1 MSRNF
6 LLSVAV
12 SAVCHGGAAALFL
25 VQAPATAG
33 APVAMAPSIQLEL
46 IDARTTAAAAS
57 DHRAAPAP
65 SVEAKADGPG
75 FAKPQTQGVSG
86 ASRADH
92 ARGAVEAVAAESV
105 DVGAVS
111 EYYRVLQGH
120 LARYHAYPS
129 SLRTRP
135 TGLVRLGVVV
145 GRDGRVLDAWIEN
158 SSGITVLD
166 DAAMAALRRAEPL
179 PSLPA
184 SLPGAIDLIVP
195 LRYEAGLKAAS

>member
-1 MSRNF
+1 MSRNL

-12 SAVCHGGAAALFL
+12 STVFHGGAAALFL

-33 APVAMAPSIQLEL
+33 APVAVVPSIQLEL
-46 IDARTTAAAAS
+46 IDARSTVAAAS
-57 DHRAAPAP
+57 DRVPAAAP
-65 SVEAKADGPG
+65 SVQADADGAG
-75 FAKPQTQGVSG
+75 DIKPQTQGTQG
-86 ASRADH
+86 AGKTDQRGGVAQAAAAD
-92 ARGAVEAVAAESV
+92 SV
-105 DVGAVS
+105 DEGAVS

-135 TGLVRLGVVV
+135 IGLVRLGVVV

-158 SSGITVLD
+158 SSGVAVLD
-166 DAAMAALRRAEPL
+166 EAAMAALRRAEPL

-195 LRYEAGLKAAS
+195 LRYEAGLKIAS

>member
-12 SAVCHGGAAALFL
+12 SAACHGGAAALFL

-33 APVAMAPSIQLEL
+33 APIAVVQSIQVDL
-46 IDARTTAAAAS
+46 IDVRSTTAAAADRLS
-57 DHRAAPAP
+57 TQAASAT
-65 SVEAKADGPG
+65 VAADGPG
-75 FAKPQTQGVSG
+75 SRKPESTGAKGVAKTDETQG
-86 ASRADH
+86 AA
-92 ARGAVEAVAAESV
+92 AEVAA
-105 DVGAVS
+105 VS
-111 EYYRVLQGH
+111 ADAEALSDYYRVLQGH

-145 GRDGRVLDAWIEN
+145 GRDGRVLDAWIDN
-158 SSGITVLD
+158 SSGVAVLD
-166 DAAMAALRRAEPL
+166 DAALAALRRAEPL
-179 PSLPA
+179 PSLPS

-195 LRYEAGLKAAS
+195 LRYEAGLKTAS